1 MSAKQPSSRTTLLP
15 LHLDCDSFLLTF
27 LVRKGVKDL
36 AALCCE
42 GVGIEKETESLTP
55 GSCRTRDRVT
65 IDE

>member
-1 MSAKQPSSRTTLLP
+1 MSAKETSSRTTLLP
-15 LHLDCDSFLLTF
+15 LHFDCDSFLLTF
-27 LVRKGVKDL
+27 LPRAGVKDP

-42 GVGIEKETESLTP
+42 GVGIEKETDWLTL